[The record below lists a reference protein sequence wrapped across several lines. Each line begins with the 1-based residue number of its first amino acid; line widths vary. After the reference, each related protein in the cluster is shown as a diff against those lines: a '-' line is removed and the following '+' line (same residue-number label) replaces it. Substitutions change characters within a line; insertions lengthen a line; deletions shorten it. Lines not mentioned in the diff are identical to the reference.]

1 MYTHVDNIDLW
12 VGGVAE
18 QPLTEDSR
26 VGPTFRCI
34 LIDQFRRLRDGDRY
48 GKLLMLMLSFHLN
61 VFHVNFHLDDLLN
74 LCISTF

>member
-1 MYTHVDNIDLW
+1 MKYVRFVATLQTEIPDEGLRRKLAEVYGHVDNIDLW

-26 VGPTFRCI
+26 VGPTFRCM

-48 GKLLMLMLSFHLN
+48 
-61 VFHVNFHLDDLLN
+61 
-74 LCISTF
+74 